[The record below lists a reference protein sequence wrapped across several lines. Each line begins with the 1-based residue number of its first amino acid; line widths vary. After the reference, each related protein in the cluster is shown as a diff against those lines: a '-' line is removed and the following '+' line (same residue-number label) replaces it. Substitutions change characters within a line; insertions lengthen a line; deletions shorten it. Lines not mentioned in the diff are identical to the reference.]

1 MTVSSDDRAW
11 IEFALRTLPTLHP
24 TVPGREHVEVREA
37 WARDYVEQADPQRRP
52 KLVVALFDAYSRCR
66 DESFSELMY
75 LIAALY
81 PALPD
86 PISPSDACAIL
97 AATRH
102 SCGHSGIEEPIELAQ
117 RAFRDRPPNR
127 QFFEALRTY
136 RGRLE
141 GIRSAEVTRAR
152 GVIAFLLWQDL
163 EEPLIP
169 RNCLSQ
175 CIRSGL
181 SQLSGPEQGL
191 WFGLLKHTDRT
202 ARRKPDRKWIK
213 AASQSLSRLPPG
225 TVSQRLLEWLNIEN
239 SPISL
244 STGGRHV
251 LKSLI
256 WCAALE
262 DSNSLDQLLPQLI
275 ECSFSDPVAALHLI
289 YAVNYWLDSRPPK
302 LSEPCR
308 RQILERWPVAASRL
322 HFS

>member
-1 MTVSSDDRAW
+1 MSASTDDRAW

-24 TVPGREHVEVREA
+24 TAPGREHVEVREA
-37 WARDYVEQADPQRRP
+37 WARDYVAQTEPQRRP

-66 DESFSELMY
+66 NESFSELMW

-86 PISPSDACAIL
+86 PINPQDACAIL
-97 AATRH
+97 AATQH
-102 SCGHSGIEEPIELAQ
+102 SCGHGGIEEPIELVQ
-117 RAFRDRPPNR
+117 RAFRDRPLNR
-127 QFFEALRTY
+127 DAFEALRTY
-136 RGRLE
+136 RGRLA
-141 GIRSAEVTRAR
+141 GIRSAEVTRAQ

-163 EEPLIP
+163 EEPLSP

-181 SQLSGPEQGL
+181 SQLSNAEQAL
-191 WFGLLKHTDRT
+191 WFGLLRQTDRT
-202 ARRKPDRKWIK
+202 AKRKPDRKWIK
-213 AASQSLSRLPPG
+213 AASQERSLLRPG
-225 TVSQRLLEWLNIEN
+225 TVSQRMFEWLSFES

-256 WCAALE
+256 WYAAME
-262 DSNSLDQLLPQLI
+262 DSDSLDQLLPQLI

-308 RQILERWPVAASRL
+308 RRILERWPVAASRL